1 MKILRYAGL
10 WELLDFGY
18 WAVEEKISRQ
28 FIGELG
34 FADFKR
40 MMQPPI
46 DGIPE
51 LGWAFASAFHA
62 KGYATEG
69 LCAALRWADANLD
82 AAHTV
87 CIISPQNTASIR
99 VAQKIGYV
107 EKLRTMVGEHETIL
121 FERARSVDS

>member
-10 WELLDFGY
+10 WELLGFGY
-18 WAVEEKISRQ
+18 WAVEEKSSGQ

-40 MMQPPI
+40 VMQPPI

-69 LCAALRWADANLD
+69 LRAALEWADANID
-82 AAHTV
+82 SARTV
-87 CIISPQNTASIR
+87 CIISPENAASIR
-99 VAQKIGYV
+99 VAQKIGYA
-107 EKLRTMVGEHETIL
+107 EKLRTMLGEHETIL
-121 FERARSVDS
+121 CERTRSLDS